1 MKYKFKL
8 TNTTGY
14 RSPNGYMKRLTMFVG
29 DEQAVQQ
36 GKWTNLNGELK
47 VSFNFKV
54 QDKVYQ
60 VIVESPTYWNKN
72 LPPRGIFDENGSD
85 NWSTWSSDTSDPE
98 QVWISVETDM
108 PITRF
113 EYLNHGY
120 GASQYWDRNRY
131 NDKLLLTEETTNTI
145 IFDGNTPAKQTISVD
160 VPMKLYYHNKNTFI
174 SFK

>member
-8 TNTTGY
+8 TNTTADY
-14 RSPNGYMKRLTMFVG
+14 IPNGYLGHLKMFVG

-36 GKWTNLNGELK
+36 GYWTNLHGDLK

-60 VIVESPTYWNKN
+60 VIVESPTYWKKRS
-72 LPPRGIFDENGSD
+72 PPRGIFESD
-85 NWSTWSSDTSDPE
+85 WSSDTSDPE

-113 EYLNHGY
+113 EYLNRG
-120 GASQYWDRNRY
+120 GGTQYWDRY
-131 NDKLLLTEETTNTI
+131 NNKLLLTEETTNTI
-145 IFDGNTPAKQTISVD
+145 IFDGNTPAFQTISVD

>member
-8 TNTTGY
+8 TNTTAKY
-14 RSPNGYMKRLTMFVG
+14 SPNGYLGHLKMFVG

-36 GKWTNLNGELK
+36 GGYTNLNGDLK

-54 QDKVYQ
+54 QDKIYQ
-60 VIVESPTYWNKN
+60 VIVESPTYRGGWA
-72 LPPRGIFDENGSD
+72 PRAIFEGNSYY
-85 NWSTWSSDTSDPE
+85 NWMSDTSDPE

-113 EYLNHGY
+113 TYLNRGFS
-120 GASQYWDRNRY
+120 GFASDWGGY

-145 IFDGNTPAKQTISVD
+145 IFDGNTPASQTISVD
-160 VPMKLYYHNKNTFI
+160 VPLKLHYRNKYTFI

>member
-8 TNTTGY
+8 TNTTAKY
-14 RSPNGYMKRLTMFVG
+14 SPNGYLGHLKMFVG

-36 GKWTNLNGELK
+36 GSWTNLNGELK

-54 QDKVYQ
+54 LNKVYQ
-60 VIVESPTYWNKN
+60 VIVESLTYRENW
-72 LPPRGIFDENGSD
+72 PPRAIFEGNGRF
-85 NWSTWSSDTSDPE
+85 NWMSSTSNPE

-113 EYLNHGY
+113 EFLNRGF
-120 GASQYWDRNRY
+120 GGWDPQY

-145 IFDGNTPAKQTISVD
+145 LFDGNTPARQTISVD
-160 VPMKLYYHNKNTFI
+160 VPLKL
-174 SFK
+174 

>member
-8 TNTTGY
+8 TNTSSEY
-14 RSPNGYMKRLTMFVG
+14 IPNGYLGHLKMFVG

-36 GKWTNLNGELK
+36 GSWTMLNGELK

-60 VIVESPTYWNKN
+60 VIVESPTCHNY
-72 LPPRGIFDENGSD
+72 PSRAIFEGNGTT
-85 NWSTWSSDTSDPE
+85 NWMSDTSDPE

-113 EYLNHGY
+113 EYLNRGGGPQYY
-120 GASQYWDRNRY
+120 GRY

-145 IFDGNTPAKQTISVD
+145 IFDGNTPAYETISVD
-160 VPMKLYYHNKNTFI
+160 VPMRLHHRNKNTFI
-174 SFK
+174 TFK